1 MAEVMPKGVVF
12 LGSALLV
19 VLQLSFV
26 AFTFVI
32 IVR

>member
-1 MAEVMPKGVVF
+1 MAEVMPKCVVL
-12 LGSALLV
+12 LGSALFV